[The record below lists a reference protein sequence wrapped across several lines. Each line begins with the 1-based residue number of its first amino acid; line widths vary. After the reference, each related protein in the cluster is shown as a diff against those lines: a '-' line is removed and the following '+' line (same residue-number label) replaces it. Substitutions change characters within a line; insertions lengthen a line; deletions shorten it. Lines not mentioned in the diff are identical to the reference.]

1 MKQKSLISQLA
12 KIHNGTITHRELAL
26 NGVSSYSISKAVQD
40 GTLEKIRPGIY
51 LFGDDTEDIFY
62 SLQQK
67 YKKGIYSLET
77 ALYLWGLSDQYPFSL
92 DMTFPR
98 GYNNPTLDIEINPHI
113 QTKSLATQGITQT
126 ESFNGNVI
134 NLYTPERTLAEIL
147 RPINAVDIEII
158 TNAFKMWNKEK
169 KKDINTL
176 MSFAEKFRV
185 TRNVNSYLEVLL

>member
-1 MKQKSLISQLA
+1 M
-12 KIHNGTITHRELAL
+12 
-26 NGVSSYSISKAVQD
+26 
-40 GTLEKIRPGIY
+40 
-51 LFGDDTEDIFY
+51 
-62 SLQQK
+62 
-67 YKKGIYSLET
+67 
-77 ALYLWGLSDQYPFSL
+77 
-92 DMTFPR
+92 
-98 GYNNPTLDIEINPHI
+98 
-113 QTKSLATQGITQT
+113 ATQGITQT

-185 TRNVNSYLEVLL
+185 TRKVNSYLEVLL